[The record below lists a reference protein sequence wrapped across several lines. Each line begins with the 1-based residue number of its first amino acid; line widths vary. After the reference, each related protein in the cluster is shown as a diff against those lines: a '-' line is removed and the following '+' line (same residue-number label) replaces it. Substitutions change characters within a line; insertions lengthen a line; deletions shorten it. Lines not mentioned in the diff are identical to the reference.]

1 VDAAAAARAATAS
14 ATAGRTPVN
23 ADGPV
28 RLVRVSTQLLVLT
41 PIRLALGL
49 AGLGAAVL
57 LGERGPALLAFAV
70 GVLGAAVALSA
81 DPRYSR
87 DLLGD
92 VPPVP
97 DSVTYVSKRE
107 LALRGVVPST
117 VGVTVLTVA
126 ALFFNATLAALLAG
140 VLAGMAV
147 SGFISWINLDAIER
161 RNDYRLYLERPGK
174 RVFAGPR
181 PPACTPEPD

>member
-1 VDAAAAARAATAS
+1 MRCKTEVASSASVERSPGAQDATRLEAS
-14 ATAGRTPVN
+14 P
-23 ADGPV
+23 
-28 RLVRVSTQLLVLT
+28 RLVRASTQLLVLL

-49 AGLGAAVL
+49 AGLGGAVL

-97 DSVTYVSKRE
+97 KSVTYVSKRE

-147 SGFISWINLDAIER
+147 SGFISWINLDTIER

-181 PPACTPEPD
+181 

>member
-1 VDAAAAARAATAS
+1 VAAAAAGRAAIAS
-14 ATAGRTPVN
+14 ATAARQEVS
-23 ADGPV
+23 ADEPL
-28 RLVRVSTQLLVLT
+28 RLVRASTQLLVLT

-97 DSVTYVSKRE
+97 ESVTHVSKRE
-107 LALRGVVPST
+107 LALRGVLPST

-126 ALFFNATLAALLAG
+126 ALFFNATLAGLLAG
-140 VLAGMAV
+140 ILAGMAA
-147 SGFISWINLDAIER
+147 SGFIAWINLDAIER
-161 RNDYRLYLERPGK
+161 RNGYRLYLERPGR
-174 RVFAGPR
+174 RVFAER
-181 PPACTPEPD
+181 QAQ